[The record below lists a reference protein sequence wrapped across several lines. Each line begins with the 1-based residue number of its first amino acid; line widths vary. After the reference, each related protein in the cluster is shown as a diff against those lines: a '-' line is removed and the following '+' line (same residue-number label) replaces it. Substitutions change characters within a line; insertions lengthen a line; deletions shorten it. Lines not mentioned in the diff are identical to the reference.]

1 VKELAVSTFKEVNFV
16 GRKFNG
22 KASSINVFS
31 GIITTIIVIK
41 INLFMF
47 IL

>member
-16 GRKFNG
+16 GRKLNG
-22 KASSINVFS
+22 KASSINVV
-31 GIITTIIVIK
+31 IITTIIVIK
-41 INLFMF
+41 INLFMI